1 MIVVWSMYTCFQID
15 SHEVYYLGV
24 PGVAMPKLFE
34 VMHKLALHL
43 QRERMSNLLCVLRV
57 SG

>member
-1 MIVVWSMYTCFQID
+1 MYTCFQID